1 MRSSAVHFRSIGVLC
16 LALAL
21 SAAGVA
27 DPPLADAARRGD
39 VDVVRSLLRAGSD
52 VNASQGDGMTALHW
66 AAQTGRTEIAEILIY
81 AGANLEAVTRLG
93 DYTPMHLAGRN
104 SHAGVLQV
112 LLEAGGNPEAVTT
125 SGGSTVLHFAAG
137 SGNAEAVRAL
147 LAGGAQVNGR
157 ESSRGQTP
165 LMFASAAGRTEAI
178 RELLAAGADPSLTS
192 DVVDLPQR
200 YAEDRTAGQR
210 RDQVLAEFRAEAG
223 PGTDAWRP
231 SPSEVEAAVRAARQ
245 TPDAG
250 RDHTAGRDEALNAL
264 RQEISP
270 QQAEQE
276 PEESPQQA
284 PATQVTPLSFVDI
297 VGTLGGTSALLYAVR
312 EGHDGAMLALLEG
325 GASIDQTSAGDR
337 TSPLVSAVINGHFDL
352 ALLLLERGADP
363 NLVNEG
369 GTSPLFAALN
379 TPWAPKARY
388 PQQQAYRQQDATY
401 LDLARALLEAGA
413 DPNQRLEKH
422 VWFMEYTF
430 THLGIN
436 MTGATPFWRA
446 THALDVEAMK
456 LLVAYGADPN
466 IPTVNV
472 PSRRGRGG
480 GGGGADPSGLPPA
493 EIEGPGVYPI
503 HAAAG
508 HGYGTG
514 YAGNS
519 HRHVPDAWLSTMKYL
534 VEELGADV
542 DARDANGYTP
552 LHNAASRG
560 DTEMIDYLASRG
572 ADVMTISRRGQTTV
586 DMANGP
592 QQRTQPY
599 PEAIELLESLGARNS
614 HRCLSCQ

>member
-1 MRSSAVHFRSIGVLC
+1 MRSSRVHFRSIGVLC
-16 LALAL
+16 LVLAL
-21 SAAGVA
+21 SAASRT
-27 DPPLADAARRGD
+27 DSPLADAARRGD
-39 VDVVRSLLRAGSD
+39 VDVVRSLLRGGSD
-52 VNASQGDGMTALHW
+52 VNASEGDGMTALHW
-66 AAQTGRTEIAEILIY
+66 AAETGRTEIAEILIY

-104 SHAGVLQV
+104 GAVDVLRV
-112 LLEAGGNPEAVTT
+112 LLGAGADANAVTT

-137 SGNAEAVRAL
+137 SGSAGAVRML
-147 LAGGAQVNGR
+147 LEGGAHVDAR
-157 ESSRGQTP
+157 EASRGQTP
-165 LMFASAAGRTEAI
+165 LMFAAASGRAEAI
-178 RELLAAGADPSLTS
+178 RELLRGGADPSLTS

-200 YAEDRTAGQR
+200 YAQDRAAGQR

-223 PGTDAWRP
+223 PGTESWRP
-231 SPSEVEAAVRAARQ
+231 SPSEVEAAVLAARQ
-245 TPDAG
+245 TPNAG

-284 PATQVTPLSFVDI
+284 PATQVAPLSFVDI

-312 EGHDGAMLALLEG
+312 EGHDASVLALLEG
-325 GASIDQTSAGDR
+325 GASIDQPSAGDR
-337 TSPLVSAVINGHFDL
+337 TSPLAIAVINGHFDL
-352 ALLLLERGADP
+352 ALWLLERGADP
-363 NLVNEG
+363 NLVSEG
-369 GTSPLFAALN
+369 GTGPLFAALN

-388 PQQQAYRQQDATY
+388 PQQQAYRQQEATY
-401 LDLARALLEAGA
+401 LDVARALLEAGA
-413 DPNQRLEKH
+413 DPNRRLEKH

-466 IPTVNV
+466 IPTVNA
-472 PSRRGRGG
+472 PSRRRR

-493 EIEGPGVYPI
+493 EIGGAGVYPI

-519 HRHVPDAWLSTMKYL
+519 HRHVPDAWLSTLKYL
-534 VEELGADV
+534 VGELGADV
-542 DARDANGYTP
+542 DARDSNGYTP

-560 DTEMIDYLASRG
+560 DTEMIEYLASQG
-572 ADVMTISRRGQTTV
+572 ADVMVISRRGQTTV